1 MTIDDIWLFCRLFSY
16 KWKEEKKTFG
26 VLLCQ
31 KKCDDMRETA
41 GDK

>member
-1 MTIDDIWLFCRLFSY
+1 MTYDYSVAYFLINE
-16 KWKEEKKTFG
+16 KKKKKTFG